1 MTQCHETLFFLSSV
15 WSFPV
20 WINSKITA
28 APGSCVFL
36 ILITHR
42 KLHGLGMWHQ
52 RASCHCLDRPGG
64 KRKVKGKKEKDP
76 PGQEQNNLMGSTGPN

>member
-1 MTQCHETLFFLSSV
+1 M
-15 WSFPV
+15 
-20 WINSKITA
+20 
-28 APGSCVFL
+28 

-64 KRKVKGKKEKDP
+64 ERKVKGRKEKDP
-76 PGQEQNNLMGSTGPN
+76 PGQEKNNLMGSTGPN